1 MKIRTLILIV
11 LPLLIFPRFT
21 YAHRVSVFAY
31 QEGGRIFVEGF
42 FSDGTPTRHAT
53 VEVFDT
59 GGKKLFSGKTDQK
72 GTLSFKVPQASA
84 MKIVLNASMGHRAE
98 ILFHLTSPPG
108 GKATPANTGVKAS
121 PEASAAF
128 QTGGITEAR
137 LRDIVRQEVSKAIQ
151 PVMHTLAQQ
160 EAGKISF
167 SDIIGGIGWIIGLM
181 GVWMVLKARKKR

>member
-1 MKIRTLILIV
+1 MKIRTSILIA
-11 LPLLIFPRFT
+11 LTLLIFPRFT

-72 GTLSFKVPQASA
+72 GTLSFKVPHADV

-98 ILFHLTSPPG
+98 IRFHLTAAST
-108 GKATPANTGVKAS
+108 GKAIPANAAANPALKAPVVS
-121 PEASAAF
+121 
-128 QTGGITEAR
+128 QTGGISEAR
-137 LRDIVRQEVSKAIQ
+137 LRGIVQQEVSKAIQ
-151 PVMHTLAQQ
+151 PVMRILAQQ
-160 EAGKISF
+160 EAKKIPF
-167 SDIIGGIGWIIGLM
+167 SDIIGGIGWIVGLM

>member
-11 LPLLIFPRFT
+11 LSLLIFPRFT

-72 GTLSFKVPQASA
+72 GTLSFKAPQVSA

-98 ILFHLTSPPG
+98 TLFHLTSP
-108 GKATPANTGVKAS
+108 TGVKAI
-121 PEASAAF
+121 PANAAANPALKTPVVS
-128 QTGGITEAR
+128 QAGGITEAR

-151 PVMHTLAQQ
+151 PVMHTLARQ